1 MLIRVCKIHEI
12 RRKEGQH
19 MDATTVIRLIA
30 GMLAVIVL
38 GVVIY
43 RRRSAKSA

>member
-1 MLIRVCKIHEI
+1 
-12 RRKEGQH
+12 
-19 MDATTVIRLIA
+19 MDATTIIRLIA

-43 RRRSAKSA
+43 RRRSAKVA

>member
-1 MLIRVCKIHEI
+1 
-12 RRKEGQH
+12 
-19 MDATTVIRLIA
+19 MDTTTIVRLIA

>member
-1 MLIRVCKIHEI
+1 
-12 RRKEGQH
+12 

-43 RRRSAKSA
+43 RRRSAKST

>member
-1 MLIRVCKIHEI
+1 
-12 RRKEGQH
+12 
-19 MDATTVIRLIA
+19 MDATTMIRVIA
-30 GMLAVIVL
+30 GILAVIVL

>member
-1 MLIRVCKIHEI
+1 
-12 RRKEGQH
+12 
-19 MDATTVIRLIA
+19 MDATTIVRLIA
-30 GMLAVIVL
+30 GMLAVIVV